1 MTVLVHLR
9 EECVMK
15 RIVLFFAMLALLLLL
30 PLRSLTAGPAAAAP
44 EGTLTE
50 RLAEAVNVYLDGEFD
65 TGIAIADEL
74 LSRKDLTAGDSVAI
88 LEVKSVITYAK
99 GQKYKREAFGYL
111 QRISNIGH
119 CLMNFPR
126 EMWPSELRDKWYEIA
141 KSKDMLVCRNDA
153 EPAARTIAVME
164 FDNFS
169 VGEYKESLGDLS
181 KGLADFFEFDFSAF
195 GGVRIVERD
204 KLDYLL
210 REIELSKE
218 GKIDPAAA
226 VKVGKMLGA
235 QLMVFGSI
243 TQLDGKS
250 ARMVVRVVN
259 VETSEIVTTAD
270 REGKPNF
277 VEMEKALVKD
287 IAVKLNLALSKEAGV
302 AIEESATEDMD
313 AARLYSLGLKY
324 MDEYEY
330 EKAYDYFRKAYE
342 KDNSFAEAK
351 KKMEIYKPLV
361 S

>member
-1 MTVLVHLR
+1 
-9 EECVMK
+9 MK
-15 RIVLFFAMLALLLLL
+15 RSILFIATIAVLLLS
-30 PLRSLTAGPAAAAP
+30 PFRSLTSCPGATAP
-44 EGTLTE
+44 EGTITE

-65 TGIAIADEL
+65 SGLAITDEL
-74 LSRKDLTAGDSVAI
+74 LSRKSLASGDSVAI
-88 LEVKSVITYAK
+88 LEVKSIITYAK

-111 QRISNIGH
+111 QSISNIGH
-119 CLMNFPR
+119 CMMNFPR
-126 EMWPSELRDKWYEIA
+126 EMWPSELRDKWYEIS
-141 KSKDMLVCRNDA
+141 KSKDMLVCANETGPDT
-153 EPAARTIAVME
+153 RTIAIME

-181 KGLADFFEFDFSAF
+181 KGLADFFEFDFSKF

-210 REIELSKE
+210 REAKLSEE
-218 GKIDPAAA
+218 GTIDPATA
-226 VKVGKMLGA
+226 VKAGKMLGA
-235 QLMVFGSI
+235 QMMVFGSI
-243 TQLDGKS
+243 TQLDGKN
-250 ARMVVRVVN
+250 ARMVVRVVD

-270 REGKPNF
+270 MEGKPNF

-287 IAVKLNLALSKEAGV
+287 IAGKLNLAFSKEAGA
-302 AIEESATEDMD
+302 AIEESATDDMD

-351 KKMEIYKPLV
+351 RKMEIYKPLV

>member
-1 MTVLVHLR
+1 
-9 EECVMK
+9 MK
-15 RIVLFFAMLALLLLL
+15 RPILFSATIALLLLSPFR
-30 PLRSLTAGPAAAAP
+30 PLTSGPAATAG

-65 TGIAIADEL
+65 SGLAITDEL
-74 LSRKDLTAGDSVAI
+74 LSRKNLASGDSIAI
-88 LEVKSVITYAK
+88 LEVKSIITYAK
-99 GQKYKREAFGYL
+99 GQKYKREAYGYL
-111 QRISNIGH
+111 RKISSIGH

-126 EMWPSELRDKWYEIA
+126 ELWPSELRDKWYEIS
-141 KSKDMLVCRNDA
+141 KSKDMLVCTNEA
-153 EPAARTIAVME
+153 GPGAKTIAIME

-169 VGEYKESLGDLS
+169 TGKYKESLGDLS
-181 KGLADFFEFDFSAF
+181 RGLADFFEYDFSKFA
-195 GGVRIVERD
+195 GVKIVERD

-210 REIELSKE
+210 REAKLSQE
-218 GKIDPAAA
+218 GKIDPATA
-226 VKVGKMLGA
+226 VRVGKMLGA
-235 QLMVFGSI
+235 QMMVFGSI

-277 VEMEKALVKD
+277 VEMEKELVKD
-287 IAVKLNLALSKEAGV
+287 IAGKLSLALSKEAGA
-302 AIEESATEDMD
+302 AIDESATSDMD

-324 MDEYEY
+324 MDEYQY

-342 KDNSFAEAK
+342 KDNSFVEAK